1 MQVFST
7 FFKIA
12 SKRISA
18 LSIYFIIY
26 AVVTFMFS
34 ITAEDEMNSNFQ
46 STALT
51 VYIMDEDCSAAST
64 AVSRYLSSL
73 HNIAD
78 LPAEKEALCDQLYY
92 RTLDYILVIPEG
104 FEKNLTALKKENLF
118 QTTKIP
124 GGARGYFVDQQ
135 ISQYTSA
142 LQIYLAGG
150 DSIDTAIGK
159 TDASFQNLTPVSS
172 VSFHEE
178 NSGTNLR
185 VFYLYQYLP
194 YVFIAMFFNGL
205 APILVIFN
213 KNTIHARMCCSAFP
227 LNKRNLYL
235 SFAGMVY
242 SLICWAF
249 FMVLGLLF
257 YGKDIFS
264 KISLLAMGNSLVFL
278 LVTVAITL
286 LVSLFA
292 PGDNVINMLANI
304 VGLSMSFLC
313 GVFVPQYMLS
323 DGVQAVGKFLPAYWY
338 IKANNM
344 LAGFSSEPFSM
355 NTYFQC
361 LGIELLFAT
370 AFFAVT
376 LAVSKMKSKGH

>member
-18 LSIYFIIY
+18 LTIYFIIY

-34 ITAEDEMNSNFQ
+34 ITAEDEMNGNFQ
-46 STALT
+46 SKALT
-51 VYIMDEDCSAAST
+51 IYIMDEDCSSAST

-73 HNIAD
+73 HSIAD

-104 FEKNLTALKKENLF
+104 FEEKLAALEKENLF

-124 GGARGYFVDQQ
+124 GSARGYFVDQQ
-135 ISQYTSA
+135 ISQYTGT
-142 LQIYLAGG
+142 LQLYLAGG
-150 DSIDTAIGK
+150 YSMDTAIGK
-159 TDASFQNLTPVSS
+159 TDVSLQNLTPVSS

-178 NSGTNLR
+178 NSSANLR

-194 YVFIAMFFNGL
+194 YVFIAMFFSGL

-213 KNTIHARMCCSAFP
+213 KNTIHTRMCCSAYP

-235 SFAGMVY
+235 SFASMVY
-242 SLICWAF
+242 SLICWSF
-249 FMVLGLLF
+249 FMVLGFLF

-264 KISLLAMGNSLVFL
+264 KTSLLAIGNSLVFL
-278 LVTVAITL
+278 LVAVAITL
-286 LVSLFA
+286 FVSLFA
-292 PGDNVINMLANI
+292 PDDNVANMLSNI

-323 DGVQAVGKFLPAYWY
+323 GSVLAVGKFLPAYWY

-355 NTYFQC
+355 DTYFQC
-361 LGIELLFAT
+361 LGIELLFAA
-370 AFFAVT
+370 AFFALA
-376 LAVSKMKSKGH
+376 LAVSKVKSKGH

>member
-1 MQVFST
+1 
-7 FFKIA
+7 
-12 SKRISA
+12 
-18 LSIYFIIY
+18 
-26 AVVTFMFS
+26 
-34 ITAEDEMNSNFQ
+34 MNSNFQ
-46 STALT
+46 SKALT

-64 AVSRYLSSL
+64 AVSRYLSTL

-92 RTLDYILVIPEG
+92 RTLDYVLVIPEG
-104 FEKNLTALKKENLF
+104 FEEKLAALEKENLF

-124 GGARGYFVDQQ
+124 GSPRGYFVDQQ
-135 ISQYTSA
+135 ISQYTGT
-142 LQIYLAGG
+142 LQLYLAGG
-150 DSIDTAIGK
+150 YSMDTAIGK
-159 TDASFQNLTPVSS
+159 TDASLQNLTPVSS
-172 VSFHEE
+172 VSFHGE

-194 YVFIAMFFNGL
+194 YVFIAMFFTGL

-213 KNTIHARMCCSAFP
+213 KNTIQERMCCSAYP

-235 SFAGMVY
+235 SFASMVY
-242 SLICWAF
+242 SLFCWAF
-249 FMVLGLLF
+249 FMVLGFLF

-264 KISLLAMGNSLVFL
+264 RTSLLAMGNSLVFL
-278 LVTVAITL
+278 LVAVLITL

-292 PGDNVINMLANI
+292 PDDSVVNMLANI
-304 VGLSMSFLC
+304 VVLSMSFLC

-338 IKANNM
+338 INANNM

-355 NTYFQC
+355 DTYFQC
-361 LGIELLFAT
+361 LGIELLFAA

-376 LAVSKMKSKGH
+376 LAVSKMKSRGH